1 MGSNAQGKPFRIG
14 LKVSPSI
21 DWASSGSTATKNLGI
36 RPGLGLGVFG
46 DYYVVENV
54 GLSTGLNFNMMNMR
68 YQFVDFRRIEN
79 FLEETQVPV
88 ERRFKAVNLEIPV
101 KLKVKMDVVDFWKVF
116 VEAGVGMSFNLK
128 DKGKDK
134 YDAYGISFEDTKYV
148 DYSYEYRMFQASI
161 IFGMGAEYELN
172 RNLSLFAQATFNHG
186 LSNMFVKQLEKQT
199 GSILNSNFIGIEIGV
214 LF

>member
-14 LKVSPSI
+14 LKVSTSI